1 VSLKPSIHYCVP
13 ASGVSKRAAHEYQE
27 FIDIKRLTQPAYT
40 VVCYPGMRGESSSI
54 ANYKSISKA
63 IARAIS
69 HGAPIVAIAHNFTA
83 EALELLLSH
92 GAVVFRQRD
101 DHWTDSSLASLREKR

>member
-1 VSLKPSIHYCVP
+1 MKPTIHYGVP
-13 ASGVSKRAAHEYQE
+13 ASGISKRAAHEYQE

-40 VVCYPGMRGESSSI
+40 VVCYPGKRGESSSI
-54 ANYKSISKA
+54 ANSKSISKA

-101 DHWTDSSLASLREKR
+101 HHWSDTSLASVSEKL